1 MIQDP
6 NTSNVAREAVLS
18 AGLSDKIPAHTVTQA
33 CISANQAITTC
44 IGYISAGS
52 VEVAV
57 AGGVELLSDVPI
69 RWNKDAR
76 KFMYALN
83 RAKKPQQQLALLPRI
98 KLGFLKPDLP
108 GIAEFSTGEVMG
120 HSGDRL
126 AAAFGVSRQE
136 QDEFAIRSHSS
147 AAKAQ
152 EQGLLTDVE
161 PVSLPKKRVEK
172 DNGIRVSTID
182 KLSKLKPAFIKPH
195 GSVTAGNS
203 SFLVSIWGS
212 VIHMNPN
219 KCLFLIL
226 LFQTDG
232 ASAALVASEAKA
244 KQLGLKPKAY
254 LREFVYV
261 SQDPKDQ
268 LLLGSVS

>member
-6 NTSNVAREAVLS
+6 NTSNVAREAILS

-44 IGYISAGS
+44 IGYIAAGS
-52 VEVAV
+52 MDVAV

-69 RWNKDAR
+69 RWNRDAR

-83 RAKKPQQQLALLPRI
+83 RAKKPQQQLSLLPKIR
-98 KLGFLKPDLP
+98 LSFLKPDLP

-126 AAAFGVSRQE
+126 AASFGVSRRE
-136 QDEFAIRSHSS
+136 QDEFALRSHAV

-161 PVSLPKKRVEK
+161 PISLPKRRVEK
-172 DNGIRVSTID
+172 DNGIRVSTIE

-203 SFLVSIWGS
+203 SFLVSHAS
-212 VIHMNPN
+212 Y
-219 KCLFLIL
+219 CTL
-226 LFQTDG
+226 LQNRSHCFRLTE
-232 ASAALVASEAKA
+232 LPR
-244 KQLGLKPKAY
+244 L
-254 LREFVYV
+254 
-261 SQDPKDQ
+261 
-268 LLLGSVS
+268 